1 MTEHIKTKHKLQ
13 SIPTKLEFNTLL
25 DSIVLSDKER
35 QMMQLF
41 YVERKDFDYIAD
53 VMGYTKSGIIRMHKR
68 VLKRIEALI

>member
-1 MTEHIKTKHKLQ
+1 MTDHIKTRKKLQ

-35 QMMQLF
+35 QMMQLY

-53 VMGYTKSGIIRMHKR
+53 ELGYTKSGILRMHKR

>member
-13 SIPTKLEFNTLL
+13 SIPTKLEFNALL